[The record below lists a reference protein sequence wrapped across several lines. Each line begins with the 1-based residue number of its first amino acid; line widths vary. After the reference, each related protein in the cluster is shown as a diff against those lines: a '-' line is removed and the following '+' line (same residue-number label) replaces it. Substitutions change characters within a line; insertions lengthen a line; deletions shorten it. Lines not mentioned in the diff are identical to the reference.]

1 MDLNKKILMADI
13 GILFIAM
20 TWGFNFSFI
29 KWAVSYVSPMYY
41 LSFRFLIAG
50 VILALIFRNS
60 IRNIGKS
67 ELKCGLLAGTF
78 LALSFIAQTVGLQYT
93 SPGKAGFLASSC
105 VIIVPILMAI
115 LYKTRITIS
124 IAVGSITCF
133 IGLALLS
140 LTENFTLQWGDFLEI
155 LCALFFSVQTIVIY
169 RYAKEVHPI
178 RMTIVQTLV
187 AGAICLIISLSTEPI
202 PGMEIICM
210 PVVVSIGYGVIF
222 CTIVSFVIQG
232 YAQKI
237 TPPSHVSII
246 LSFEAV
252 FALALSVVIGFEE
265 FTERSMLGCAVLF
278 IGFMITQFKLPWEKE
293 RLHQRKSYLQDS

>member
-1 MDLNKKILMADI
+1 MDTKRKILLADL
-13 GILFIAM
+13 GILSIAM

-41 LSFRFLIAG
+41 LTFRFLIAG
-50 VILALIFRNS
+50 IILTLIFRKS
-60 IRNIGKS
+60 IRNIEKS
-67 ELKCGLLAGTF
+67 EVKCGLLAGIF

-115 LYKTRITIS
+115 LYRTRMTMS
-124 IAVGSITCF
+124 VALGSITCF
-133 IGLALLS
+133 AGLALLS

-187 AGAICLIISLSTEPI
+187 AGILCLVLSIGTEPM

-210 PVVVSIGYGVIF
+210 PVIISVGYGVVF
-222 CTIVSFVIQG
+222 CTIVTFIIQG

-237 TPPSHVSII
+237 TPPSHVSIL

-252 FALALSVVIGFEE
+252 FALMLSVLIGFEE
-265 FTERSMLGCAVLF
+265 FTTRSLLGCTVLF
-278 IGFMITQFKLPWEKE
+278 AGFMITQIKLPWSWK
-293 RLHQRKSYLQDS
+293 RKPIES